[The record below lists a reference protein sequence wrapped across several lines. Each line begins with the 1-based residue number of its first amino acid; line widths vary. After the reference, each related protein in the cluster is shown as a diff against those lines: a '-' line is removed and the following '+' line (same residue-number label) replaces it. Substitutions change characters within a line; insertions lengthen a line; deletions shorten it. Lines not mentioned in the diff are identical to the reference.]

1 MINEM
6 HHFFTDAS
14 RRLTVRLVS
23 AIYDSIYFF
32 KNCSNILSTKACTDK
47 LFDKKL
53 FHFLR
58 RKPRL
63 VVGEEVVE
71 ETVEGVAAM
80 AAVEG
85 TGQVEGTVAGVP
97 ADMKIEV
104 DEVLG
109 EEVMKAEEGLAPGEV
124 SHLAEGVVVEV
135 QAGGEA
141 AHLVAEADPPI
152 RQQRLVRFIE
162 RCAI

>member
-23 AIYDSIYFF
+23 AIYDSIYLI
-32 KNCSNILSTKACTDK
+32 KNCSNILSTKACTDH

-53 FHFLR
+53 LHFLR

-124 SHLAEGVVVEV
+124 SHLAEGGAVGALAGGGGALRVVEV
-135 QAGGEA
+135 
-141 AHLVAEADPPI
+141 DPPI
-152 RQQRLVRFIE
+152 R
-162 RCAI
+162 